1 MMAKQKHRRSDHR
14 DSVGRTGDDLPPA
27 HRGSCPRDWSAD
39 RRAAADETRVSRVL
53 GAIRDHGGRPWRV
66 SRPSRRFT
74 NTFVSL
80 RRFALVLTRN
90 RDDAEDLVQ
99 ETLTRAI
106 ASVDSYQPDTDLRA
120 WLFRIMNNTH
130 ISSARKRQV
139 RDAARMNLPDPVV
152 EATQSLRVEIRQV
165 LAALDELPDSQREA
179 ILLMALDDLK
189 YKDAAQ
195 VLDVPLGTFMS
206 RISRGREALRRA
218 MEGVKSV
225 RFRVIGGRP

>member
-1 MMAKQKHRRSDHR
+1 MARQST
-14 DSVGRTGDDLPPA
+14 V
-27 HRGSCPRDWSAD
+27 
-39 RRAAADETRVSRVL
+39 ETLHEHV
-53 GAIRDHGGRPWRV
+53 
-66 SRPSRRFT
+66 
-74 NTFVSL
+74 VSL

>member
-1 MMAKQKHRRSDHR
+1 MPRQSIVD
-14 DSVGRTGDDLPPA
+14 TLPE
-27 HRGSCPRDWSAD
+27 H
-39 RRAAADETRVSRVL
+39 
-53 GAIRDHGGRPWRV
+53 I
-66 SRPSRRFT
+66 
-74 NTFVSL
+74 VSL

-106 ASVDSYQPDTDLRA
+106 AAVDSFQPGTDLRV
-120 WLFRIMNNTH
+120 WLFRIMSNTH
-130 ISSARKRQV
+130 VSTLRKRQV
-139 RDAARMNLPDPVV
+139 RDAARASLPDPVI
-152 EATQSLRVEIRQV
+152 EATQSMHVEIRQL

-179 ILLMALDDLK
+179 IVLMALEDMK

-206 RISRGREALRRA
+206 RIARGREALRRA

-225 RFRVIGGRP
+225 RLRIVGGRP